1 MAKLE
6 IKDAKGKVVGSHE
19 FGAGIASVQPLTHLI
34 HQAVVTEEANSRQ
47 GTQKAKTRS
56 EARGGGRKPYKQK
69 KTGNA
74 RQGSIRAPHYAHGA
88 MAFAVAPRDYTK
100 KMNRK
105 ERRIAI
111 VGALNAQIT
120 AGNVLVTDKISFAQP
135 KTKDAATLLSQF
147 GLTDVRRVLV
157 IMETYDAST
166 YKSFANLPNVVVRTA
181 PARGE
186 DAHSVAFSA
195 RDLLIAHKILT
206 TGIVLKAIEAI
217 WGGSE
222 ATAESV
228 KEEKPK
234 RAPKAAAKAE
244 EEGAPVEKPKRV
256 TKKKTGDEA

>member
-19 FGAGIASVQPLTHLI
+19 FGEGIASVQPLTHLI

-135 KTKDAATLLSQF
+135 KTKEAANLLSQF
-147 GLTDVRRVLV
+147 GLTEVRRVLV
-157 IMETYDAST
+157 VMETYDAST

-186 DAHSVAFSA
+186 DAHAVAFSA
-195 RDLLIAHKILT
+195 RDLLVAHKILT
-206 TGIVLKAIEAI
+206 TGNALKMIEDI
-217 WGGSE
+217 WGG
-222 ATAESV
+222 TAVAEEPV
-228 KEEKPK
+228 KAEKPK
-234 RAPKAAAKAE
+234 RAPKAAAPTE
-244 EEGAPVEKPKRV
+244 EAAPAEKPKRA